1 MGGVLLEPG
10 TPMVLPRHGGSWSV
24 GKFLGEG
31 SEGEVYELE
40 SESATL
46 AIKWYF
52 PERAQP
58 AKRRTLDRLVQMPAP
73 SHRFL
78 WPIEVLDGSDSFG
91 YVMPL
96 RPAPYRPLATMLH
109 DPGSVTFSTVIK
121 LCIGLADS
129 FLKLHAQ
136 GLCYRDISYGNV
148 FFAPATG
155 DPLICD
161 NDNIGIEG
169 RDPALVLGTSR
180 FMAPE
185 IVRGEAMPS
194 TATDLYSLSV
204 LIFYL
209 LMLHHPLQG
218 SRELTFECF
227 DAEAE
232 KALFATD
239 PVFVFDPDDT
249 SNRPDPV
256 IHAAVLAYWPL
267 FPAYVRTDFTTAFTS
282 GLKDPAR
289 RVREGVWRAHLG
301 RLLDGIVVCGCHAE
315 NLTEDGLAFR
325 PCWSCGRTIDPPV
338 RLRFGDRVLVLN
350 AGTKVTRH
358 QLRWDFG
365 YEDVV
370 GEVVVHPQRA
380 DLWGLRN
387 VSAATWQARDDSGE
401 AREVPPGRS
410 VGLVPGTTIEFGPA
424 TGRIEV

>member
-1 MGGVLLEPG
+1 MLLEPG
-10 TPMVLPRHGGSWSV
+10 TPMVLPRHGGSWRV
-24 GKFLGEG
+24 GTFLGEG

-40 SESATL
+40 SEGSTL
-46 AIKWYF
+46 AVKWYF

-73 SHRFL
+73 THRFL

-91 YVMPL
+91 YVMPV
-96 RPAPYRPLATMLH
+96 RPAPYRPLATLLN
-109 DPGSVTFSTVIK
+109 DPGATTFSTVIK

-148 FFAPATG
+148 FFDPATG

-161 NDNIGIEG
+161 NDNIGVEG

-218 SRELTFECF
+218 RRELSFECF
-227 DAEAE
+227 DADAE

-239 PVFVFDPDDT
+239 PVFVFDPVDT
-249 SNRPDPV
+249 SNRPDPA

-267 FPAYVRTDFTTAFTS
+267 FPPYVQSDFTTAFTS
-282 GLKDPAR
+282 GLRDPAR
-289 RVREGVWRAHLG
+289 RVREGVWRAHLA
-301 RLLDGIVVCGCHAE
+301 RLLDGIVRCGCGAE
-315 NLTEDGLAFR
+315 NLTDDGVPFR
-325 PCWSCGRTIDPPV
+325 PCWSCGQQISPPV
-338 RLRFGDRVLVLN
+338 RLRIGDRVLVLN
-350 AGTKVTRH
+350 AGTKLTRH

-365 YEDVV
+365 YDDVV
-370 GEVVVHPQRA
+370 GEVVAHPQRV

-387 VSAATWQARDDSGE
+387 VGSTTWHASDESGDVQQ
-401 AREVPPGRS
+401 VPSGRT
-410 VGLVPGTTIEFGPA
+410 VGLVAGTTIGFGPA

>member
-1 MGGVLLEPG
+1 
-10 TPMVLPRHGGSWSV
+10 MVLPRHGGDWRV
-24 GKFLGEG
+24 GAFLGEG

-40 SESATL
+40 SATTTL

-58 AKRRTLDRLVQMPAP
+58 AKRRTLDRLVQIPAP
-73 SHRFL
+73 TSRFL
-78 WPIEVLDGSDSFG
+78 WPIEVLEGTESFG

-96 RPAPYRPLATMLH
+96 RPSSYRPLASLLNE
-109 DPGSVTFSTVIK
+109 PGAATFSTVIK

-148 FFAPATG
+148 FYEPTSG
-155 DPLICD
+155 NPLICD

-218 SRELTFECF
+218 SRELRFECF
-227 DAEAE
+227 DAAAE
-232 KALFATD
+232 KSLFATD
-239 PVFVFDPDDT
+239 PVFIFDPDDE
-249 SNRPDPV
+249 SNRPDPA

-267 FPAYVRTDFTTAFTS
+267 FPPYLHKDFTTAFTV
-282 GLKDPAR
+282 GLRDPSR
-289 RVREGVWRAHLG
+289 RVREGVWRAHLA
-301 RLLDGIVVCGCHAE
+301 RLLDGIVVCSCLAE
-315 NLTEDGLAFR
+315 NLTADGIPFR
-325 PCWSCGRTIDPPV
+325 PCWSCGREIPPPV
-338 RLRFGDRVLVLN
+338 RLRFDDRVLVLN
-350 AGTKVTRH
+350 AATRLTRH
-358 QLRWDFG
+358 HLRRDFG
-365 YEDVV
+365 YDDVA
-370 GEVVVHPQRA
+370 GEVVVHPRRP

-387 VSAATWQARDDSGE
+387 LGDVTWLAADESGAE
-401 AREVPPGRS
+401 LEVPPGRA
-410 VGLVPGTTIEFGPA
+410 VGLVPGTAIRFGST
-424 TGRIEV
+424 TGRIEA